1 MIALSR
7 YQVSLLL
14 RSHRWIPAAV
24 IYILGVVALGGV
36 GGSVAAHGEALP
48 QGLSWS
54 ALMLVPCV
62 AWLSRSV
69 LTAEPPAAR
78 AVVAAASGPRRSQLA
93 ALLAAAG
100 CAAVFGLAGVIWEL
114 VTCGVVRAVPTN
126 SVLLGAT
133 AADLGRGLAVS
144 LICLLVGSA
153 IGAMCNPPVINRPAA
168 SMLSSTAA
176 VVLALVWSVSPANAA
191 VRSGYGAT
199 PSPWLASLGVPV
211 IAALAL
217 LVLAWSV
224 SALVAAR
231 RSG

>member
-1 MIALSR
+1 MTALIR

-24 IYILGVVALGGV
+24 IYVIGVVGLGGV
-36 GGSVAAHGEALP
+36 GGQAVARGAALP

-54 ALMLVPCV
+54 ALILVPCV
-62 AWLSRSV
+62 AWLTRSA

-78 AVVAAASGPRRSQLA
+78 SCVAAAGGPRRAQLA
-93 ALLAAAG
+93 ALGAA
-100 CAAVFGLAGVIWEL
+100 FSLGVIFGIIGICWE
-114 VTCGVVRAVPTN
+114 VITAGVVRAPHTN
-126 SVLLGAT
+126 SVMFGAT
-133 AADLGRGLAVS
+133 FSDLGRGVGAA

-153 IGAMCNPPVINRPAA
+153 IGALCNPPIITRPAA
-168 SMLSSTAA
+168 SMLTSTAA

-191 VRSGYGAT
+191 VRTGNGSASGSWPTG
-199 PSPWLASLGVPV
+199 LPV
-211 IAALAL
+211 IAAITLI
-217 LVLAWSV
+217 VVAWSV

>member
-1 MIALSR
+1 VTALIR

-24 IYILGVVALGGV
+24 IYVIGVVGLGGV
-36 GGSVAAHGEALP
+36 GGQAVAHGAALP

-54 ALMLVPCV
+54 ALILVPCV
-62 AWLSRSV
+62 AWLTRSM

-78 AVVAAASGPRRSQLA
+78 SCVAAAGGPRRAQLA
-93 ALLAAAG
+93 ALGAA
-100 CAAVFGLAGVIWEL
+100 FSLGVIFAIIGICWEVITAGL
-114 VTCGVVRAVPTN
+114 VRAPHTN
-126 SVLLGAT
+126 SVMFGAT
-133 AADLGRGLAVS
+133 FSDVGRGVGAA

-153 IGAMCNPPVINRPAA
+153 IGALCNPPIITRPAA
-168 SMLSSTAA
+168 SMLTSTAA

-191 VRSGYGAT
+191 VRTGNGSTSGSWPTG
-199 PSPWLASLGVPV
+199 LPV
-211 IAALAL
+211 IAAITLI
-217 LVLAWSV
+217 VVAWSV